1 VSDSIE
7 KLLVHMRQSPT
18 GTRYSDAVKV
28 AEHYFGA
35 PRQKG
40 SSHVVF
46 KMPWAGDPRVN
57 LQNHHGKAK
66 AYQIRQLLNAIARLG
81 REGREG

>member
-1 VSDSIE
+1 MPDSIE

-18 GTRYSDAVKV
+18 GTRYSDAVTV

-35 PRQKG
+35 PRRKG

-66 AYQIRQLLNAIARLG
+66 AYQIRQLLNAIDRLG

>member
-1 VSDSIE
+1 MSDSIE
-7 KLLVHMRQSPT
+7 KLLARMRQSPT

-28 AEHYFGA
+28 AEHCFGA

-40 SSHVVF
+40 SSHVIF

-66 AYQIRQLLNAIARLG
+66 AYQVRQLLNAIDRLG
-81 REGREG
+81 QDRRDG